1 MSFEKVH
8 QYLLPFGYGDKI
20 LVFPE
25 STGTVA
31 QAAAT
36 LHTAPERIA
45 KTLAFFVEETPV
57 VVVVAG
63 DRKIDNAKYR
73 HTFGKKAKMISPE
86 ELMQSVGHEMGGVC
100 PFAVNNGV
108 QVYLDESL
116 KEYSTVFPACGST
129 NSAIEL
135 SIPELERLC
144 PGCKWVDVVKEKAAS

>member
-73 HTFGKKAKMISPE
+73 HTFGKKAKMISP
-86 ELMQSVGHEMGGVC
+86 SV
-100 PFAVNNGV
+100 P
-108 QVYLDESL
+108 LL
-116 KEYSTVFPACGST
+116 STTACRCIWTSRSRNTAPSSPPA
-129 NSAIEL
+129 
-135 SIPELERLC
+135 
-144 PGCKWVDVVKEKAAS
+144 AAPTAP